1 MLIAACRI
9 GQRVTAVAG
18 AVPACART
26 VRRLL
31 RAGRIGTVIHV
42 SCIDRSASRSL
53 DAAGPEY
60 VQLLAYGAD
69 HLAWIRDL
77 LGVEPVKVLARCGR
91 VPWRPEQHGSLTE
104 AFLEMANGVHVQYH
118 GSLASNLDHHQLWI
132 DGERGVLRTDG
143 RLVWFRKAG
152 WPRFVPVAG
161 SLGRRADSSSSPAA
175 RAAARLERLAS
186 IRRGTATVASR
197 DDRLPL
203 ALAEAVMRADRS
215 GRPVTMAPSAAA
227 ISDDPAS

>member
-1 MLIAACRI
+1 M
-9 GQRVTAVAG
+9 
-18 AVPACART
+18 
-26 VRRLL
+26 RLL
-31 RAGRIGTVIHV
+31 RAGRIGTVTHV
-42 SCIDRSASRSL
+42 TCIDRSASASESL
-53 DAAGPEY
+53 GAASPEY

-77 LGVEPVKVLARCGR
+77 LGVEPVRVLARCGR

-104 AFLEMANGVHVQYH
+104 AFLEMASGVHVQYH
-118 GSLASNLDHHQLWI
+118 GSLASNRDHHELWI

-161 SLGRRADSSSSPAA
+161 SLGRRADPSTSPAA
-175 RAAARLERLAS
+175 RAAARHQQLGAVQHGAAPAAS
-186 IRRGTATVASR
+186 G
-197 DDRLPL
+197 DDRWPL

-215 GRPVTMAPSAAA
+215 GRPVTMGPSAATT
-227 ISDDPAS
+227 SDDPDP